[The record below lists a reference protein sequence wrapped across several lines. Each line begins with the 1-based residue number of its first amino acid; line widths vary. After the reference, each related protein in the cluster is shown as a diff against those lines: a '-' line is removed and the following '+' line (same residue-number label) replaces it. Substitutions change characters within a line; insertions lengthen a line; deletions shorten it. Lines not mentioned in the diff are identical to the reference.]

1 MTWDAL
7 PADDAANA
15 TPFRASVN
23 ALSRQLPRQAAR
35 ATLPCQQVGGE
46 TMHDLIR
53 LTAVEAV
60 RRLRSGEISP
70 LELIDAAAARI
81 AAVEPA
87 VNALPTR
94 CLDRA
99 RDHARRLMAGHGRAA
114 EDEPGWLA
122 GLPVSIKDLTDVA
135 GVRTTYGSPIFRDH
149 VPTKSHPLV
158 ERIERKGGIVLGK
171 SNTPEFGAGGSTFNE
186 VFGRTRN
193 PWNTALTCGGSTG
206 GGAVS
211 VATGEVW
218 LAQGSDHG
226 GSLRRPGTYC
236 SVVGLRPSPGRVT
249 RGTPD
254 NLFSALSVQGP
265 MARNIPD
272 LALFL
277 DTMAG
282 LCPHDP
288 LTFEAPAESFSA
300 AVARARPPRRIAYT
314 SDYDGALTVDRE
326 TREICAAAV
335 RRFAELGCV
344 VEEYAPAFGDIQDA
358 FMVLRAQHFVVDRE
372 LQLQTHRDLL
382 KPDIVWNTEQGLAQT
397 PSRLAWAERERA
409 AFYRRFVE
417 MFSRYDLFVT
427 PSAATP
433 AFDVNLRHP
442 ETIDGRKLT
451 NYMGASMLNAAITVT
466 SCPAVAVPCGF
477 DRFGRPVGLQFV
489 GPARGEAAVLAA
501 AAVFERLTGLDRLLP
516 IEPRAGVVPEAH
528 AA

>member
-1 MTWDAL
+1 
-7 PADDAANA
+7 
-15 TPFRASVN
+15 
-23 ALSRQLPRQAAR
+23 
-35 ATLPCQQVGGE
+35 
-46 TMHDLIR
+46 MHDLVR
-53 LTAVEAV
+53 LTATEAV
-60 RRLRSGEISP
+60 ARLQRREISP
-70 LELIDAAAARI
+70 LDLIDAAAERI
-81 AAVEPA
+81 AEVEPA
-87 VNALPTR
+87 VNALPTL

-99 RDHARRLMAGHGRAA
+99 RDHARRLMAGQGREA
-114 EDEPGWLA
+114 EGEPGWLA

-149 VPTKSHPLV
+149 IPDKSHPLV
-158 ERIERKGGIVLGK
+158 ERIERKGGIVIAK

-186 VFGRTRN
+186 VFGRTHN

-218 LAQGSDHG
+218 LAHGSDHG

-249 RGTPD
+249 RGTSN
-254 NLFSALSVQGP
+254 NLFSPLSVQGP

-282 LCPHDP
+282 LCPRDP
-288 LTFEAPAESFSA
+288 LTFDAPAQSFAA
-300 AVARARPPRRIAYT
+300 AVAQARPPRRIAYT
-314 SDYDGALTVDRE
+314 GDYGGKLTVDRE

-335 RRFAELGCV
+335 RRFEELGCV
-344 VEEYAPAFGDIQDA
+344 VEEYAPDLGDIEEA
-358 FMVLRAQHFVVDRE
+358 FMVLRGQHFVVDRE
-372 LQLQTHRDLL
+372 LQMQTHRDLL
-382 KPDIVWNTEQGLAQT
+382 KPDIVWNTELGLGQT

-409 AFYRRFVE
+409 AFYRRIVE
-417 MFSRYDLFVT
+417 MFARFDLFVT

-442 ETIDGRKLT
+442 ESIDGEKLT
-451 NYMGASMLNAAITVT
+451 NYMGASTLNAAITLT

-477 DRFGRPVGLQFV
+477 DRFGRPVGLQFTAS
-489 GPARGEAAVLAA
+489 PRGEAAVLQA
-501 AAVFERLTGLDRLLP
+501 AAVFEQLTALDRLLP
-516 IEPRAGVVPEAH
+516 IDPRPGEVP